1 MGYQVVG
8 LAVIAAIYILI
19 KLLSKTDTP
28 KIKDLPE
35 VPGLPIFG
43 SLLRFGSDHAT
54 AAYELS
60 KKYGPV
66 FQVKLGNRVSQTL
79 RPELSASTTMR

>member
-1 MGYQVVG
+1 MGYQVAG
-8 LAVIAAIYILI
+8 LAIIAVIYVVI
-19 KLLSKTDTP
+19 KLLSQTDTP
-28 KIKDLPE
+28 KIKGLPD

-43 SLLRFGSDHAT
+43 SLIKFGTDHAT

-66 FQVKLGNRVSQTL
+66 FQVKLGNRVC
-79 RPELSASTTMR
+79 